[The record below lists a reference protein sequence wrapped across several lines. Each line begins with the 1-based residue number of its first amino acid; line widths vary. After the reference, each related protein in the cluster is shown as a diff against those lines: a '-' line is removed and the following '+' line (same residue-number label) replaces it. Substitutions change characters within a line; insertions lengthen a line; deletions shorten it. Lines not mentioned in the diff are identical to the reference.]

1 MLSPSVICITG
12 ASSGIGAA
20 LAEAYAAPGKILFL
34 LGRNTERL
42 EAVANACRALGAQ
55 VHVAAIDVCDASAL
69 HTQLTTWDVMCPIDL
84 LIANA
89 GVSGGTLGGDEP
101 LSQARRIFEVNV
113 MGVLNTVQPILPR
126 MKARGAGQV
135 ALMASLASFRH
146 FPTAPAYSASK
157 AAVRFYAES
166 MAGLYAPYK
175 IQFSAICPGYIDTP
189 LTQKNGFYMPF
200 LMSPARAAQRMK
212 QQLAVGKRRI
222 AFPKR
227 LYIPL
232 FLLSCLPAIWT
243 NWLFESFPSKPQNP

>member
-1 MLSPSVICITG
+1 MRSPSVICITG

-20 LAEAYAAPGKILFL
+20 LAEAYSISGNTLLL
-34 LGRNTERL
+34 LGRDEARL
-42 EAVANACRALGAQ
+42 T
-55 VHVAAIDVCDASAL
+55 HVAAQCSAHGAAVHFACVDVCDEPAMYA
-69 HTQLTTWDVMCPIDL
+69 QLTAWDAIYPIDL

-101 LSQARRIFEVNV
+101 LSQARRIFEINV

-126 MKARGAGQV
+126 MKARGVGQV

-157 AAVRFYAES
+157 AAIRFYAES
-166 MAGLYAPYK
+166 MAGLYAPHK

-200 LMSPARAAQRMK
+200 LMSPARAAQRIK

-232 FLLSCLPAIWT
+232 FLLSCLPSVWT
-243 NWLFESFPSKPQNP
+243 NWLFEILPSKPQNS